1 MDLVKDIRLEENILR
16 YDGGEINL
24 PDGCMFDEQ
33 IFKPELLLDAFKF
46 LRQELKIKN
55 INLILPD
62 KGFVIKQVFYPASM
76 PFSEV
81 QQAISYDLDKYFIE
95 LMDYSSPN
103 VNLRDDLVYEVKY
116 DSNNNLIAAA
126 AAYKPIAGVLAAAE
140 SAGLKVNSIQPEN
153 YNYFDLRT
161 PAYKT
166 AELKRRKL
174 TIEKLIALA
183 SLTFFLGA
191 NLIYIFTAVKNI
203 IRLENLINF
212 ERSPARVQAREA
224 QIEKI
229 KYSRS
234 WPKRVMNFILD
245 QPPLLEVL
253 FLLTINFIH
262 GVNIHH
268 IRFYQDGKIYKAEV
282 NASCSQSS
290 LATKFIENLDASASS
305 EFVSKISVPMRTR
318 DHFTVIM
325 ELKSYK

>member
-1 MDLVKDIRLEENILR
+1 MDAIKDIKLEENILR
-16 YDGGEINL
+16 YYGGEINL
-24 PDGCMFDEQ
+24 PEGCMFDEQ

-76 PFSEV
+76 PFSEIK
-81 QQAISYDLDKYFIE
+81 QAISYDLDKYFIE

-116 DSNNNLIAAA
+116 DANNNLMAAA

-140 SAGLKVNSIQPEN
+140 SAGLKVISIQPEN

-166 AELKRRKL
+166 SEVKRRKL
-174 TIEKLIALA
+174 NLEKFIALA
-183 SLTFFLGA
+183 SLAFFLGA

-245 QPPLLEVL
+245 QPPVLEVF

-262 GVNIHH
+262 GIKINS
-268 IRFYQDGKIYKAEV
+268 IRFYRDGKIYKAEV

-290 LATKFIENLDASASS
+290 LITRFIDNLDASASS
-305 EFVSKISVPMRTR
+305 ELVNKILVPQRTR
-318 DHFTVIM
+318 DNFTVIM